1 MAEIHPKEYLVFF
14 NEVKEK
20 IYRSQLRA
28 MKAVNKELIK
38 LYYELGKMIMAK
50 QETLGWG
57 KSVVENLS
65 NDLQEEFPG
74 IQGFSSQNMWR
85 MRKFYK
91 EYKDNEK
98 LAPLVREIGWSHN
111 VLIFEKL
118 TDNLARE
125 FYIKMTKRYGWTKNI
140 LLHQIEGGA
149 YERFLLNQ
157 TNFDKSL
164 DKKYKHQAKLAVKD
178 YYSFDFL
185 ELAENYKEREL
196 ELALINNIRGFLKE
210 MGSDFSFIG
219 NQYHLKVGSDDY
231 YIDILLYHRK
241 LKSLVA
247 IELKTTDF
255 KPEYAGKMQF
265 YLAVLDDNVKHPDE
279 NPSVGIII
287 CKTKQRT
294 IVEYAL
300 KTATKPMGVADY
312 SLSKTLPKELEK
324 ILPSPETI
332 IESLS
337 KLEI

>member
-28 MKAVNKELIK
+28 MKAVNKELIE

-210 MGSDFSFIG
+210 MGPDFSFIG

>member
-1 MAEIHPKEYLVFF
+1 
-14 NEVKEK
+14 
-20 IYRSQLRA
+20 
-28 MKAVNKELIK
+28 
-38 LYYELGKMIMAK
+38 
-50 QETLGWG
+50 
-57 KSVVENLS
+57 
-65 NDLQEEFPG
+65 
-74 IQGFSSQNMWR
+74 
-85 MRKFYK
+85 
-91 EYKDNEK
+91 
-98 LAPLVREIGWSHN
+98 
-111 VLIFEKL
+111 
-118 TDNLARE
+118 
-125 FYIKMTKRYGWTKNI
+125 

-210 MGSDFSFIG
+210 MGPDFSFIG